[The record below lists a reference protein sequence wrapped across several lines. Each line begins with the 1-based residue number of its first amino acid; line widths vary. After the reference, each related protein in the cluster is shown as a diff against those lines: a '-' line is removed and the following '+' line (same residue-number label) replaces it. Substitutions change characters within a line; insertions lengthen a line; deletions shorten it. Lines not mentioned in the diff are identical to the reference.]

1 MSIKVSKFGGSSLAN
16 SKQYQRVYDIVHED
30 RTRKFIVASAPGK
43 SHSDDTK
50 ITDLLYLCYDLAA
63 HNINFH
69 ETLDIVEKKF
79 REIVENI
86 GVDFDLD
93 ASIQILKEELDS
105 GKSRDHIASRG
116 EFIGSQILA
125 KYLGYEFVDAKE
137 LIFFDD
143 RGQFMEKKSYDK
155 IYELRKTDKN
165 YVIPGFYG
173 IMPNGEIKTFS
184 RGGGDLTGSIISRG
198 VKTDLYENWTDV
210 TGIMSADPRIVKNP
224 RNVEMITYRELREL
238 SYAGASVLHEEA
250 ILPVTHAGIPIEIKN
265 TFHPED
271 KGTFI
276 VPDNDIEVQKM
287 TRGVTGIA
295 GRKHFSVVNIEKVRM
310 NQDKG
315 FHRKLM
321 SVIEVNDMKVEHMP
335 TSIDSISLII
345 ADKYLQGRVDSLVSE
360 INTFCNPD
368 IIKITSNIAL
378 ISVVGRGMKNHIGVS
393 ANLFTALA
401 KDNINI
407 QMIIQGSS
415 ELNIIVGIHEDDYEK
430 AIRAIYNAFLD

>member
-1 MSIKVSKFGGSSLAN
+1 
-16 SKQYQRVYDIVHED
+16 
-30 RTRKFIVASAPGK
+30 
-43 SHSDDTK
+43 
-50 ITDLLYLCYDLAA
+50 
-63 HNINFH
+63 
-69 ETLDIVEKKF
+69 
-79 REIVENI
+79 
-86 GVDFDLD
+86 
-93 ASIQILKEELDS
+93 
-105 GKSRDHIASRG
+105 
-116 EFIGSQILA
+116 
-125 KYLGYEFVDAKE
+125 
-137 LIFFDD
+137 LIFFDE
-143 RGQFMEKKSYDK
+143 RGNFMEKKSYDK

-173 IMPNGEIKTFS
+173 VMPNGEIKTFS
-184 RGGGDLTGSIISRG
+184 RGGGDLTGSIVSRG
-198 VKTDLYENWTDV
+198 AKTDLYENWTDV
-210 TGIMSADPRIVKNP
+210 TGIMSADPRIVDNP
-224 RNVEMITYRELREL
+224 RNIDVITYRELREL

-265 TFHPED
+265 TFQPGA

-276 VPDNDIEVQKM
+276 VPDSDVEVQEA

-295 GRKHFSVVNIEKVRM
+295 GRKHFSVVNIEKIRM

-321 SVIEVNDMKVEHMP
+321 SVIEVNDMRVEHMP
-335 TSIDSISLII
+335 SSIDSISLII
-345 ADKYLQGRVDSLVSE
+345 ADKFLQGRVDSLVSE

-401 KDNINI
+401 KDDINI

-415 ELNIIVGIHEDDYEK
+415 ELNIIIGIHEDDYEK